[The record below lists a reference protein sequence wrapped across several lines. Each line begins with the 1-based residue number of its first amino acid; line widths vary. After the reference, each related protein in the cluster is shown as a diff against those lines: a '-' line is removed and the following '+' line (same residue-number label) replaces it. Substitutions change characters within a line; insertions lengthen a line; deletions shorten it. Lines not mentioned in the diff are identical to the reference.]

1 MARRIV
7 WSDVRGGLVASVAI
21 VVLAGVIL
29 KYSRV
34 GALHGDTFRLHV
46 MVGEAREVLTGSE
59 VWLSGQ
65 KIGKITNIRF
75 LPPSTDSTSRIA
87 IDMEI
92 LERYR
97 SAMRRDA
104 VAQIQNGGSLIG
116 APVVYLS
123 PGTSSAPP
131 MRHDDTLRSRPQAD
145 VEGTT
150 SQFGYAARDFPAII
164 GNVKVL
170 TAQLQTTEGTI
181 GAIIN
186 SPGAGELGKAR
197 LQTTQLMTRLTSGP
211 GTIGRVMQG
220 GLTARTSRVMARV
233 DSVRALLASPTGAYG
248 RFRRDSTLLR
258 DVADVRN
265 ELSILR
271 AELDEPRG
279 TAGRVLRD
287 SALVNAVGQAEREL
301 SLLIADLKKHPLRY
315 IAF

>member
-1 MARRIV
+1 MARRIA

-21 VVLAGVIL
+21 AVLAVVIL

-34 GALHGDTFRLHV
+34 GALHGDTFPLHA
-46 MVGEAREVLTGSE
+46 MVGEARGVLTGSE

-65 KIGKITNIRF
+65 KIGKITDIRF

-92 LERYR
+92 LEEYR

-104 VAQIQNGGSLIG
+104 VAQIQNGGSPIG

-123 PGTSSAPP
+123 PGT
-131 MRHDDTLRSRPQAD
+131 LR
-145 VEGTT
+145 
-150 SQFGYAARDFPAII
+150 AII

-170 TAQLQTTEGTI
+170 TAQLQATQGTL
-181 GAIIN
+181 GALLN

-197 LQTTQLMTRLTSGP
+197 LQTMQLMTRLRSGP

-220 GLTARTSRVMARV
+220 GLTARTQRVMARV
-233 DSVRALLASPTGAYG
+233 DSVRALLASPAGGYG

-258 DVADVRN
+258 EVADVRN
-265 ELSILR
+265 ELSIVR